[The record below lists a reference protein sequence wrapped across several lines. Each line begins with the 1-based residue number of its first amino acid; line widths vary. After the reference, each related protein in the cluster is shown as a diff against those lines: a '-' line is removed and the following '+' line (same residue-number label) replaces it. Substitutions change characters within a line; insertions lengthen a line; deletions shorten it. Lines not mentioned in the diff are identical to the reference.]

1 MGGDPHHPDQRR
13 QDRRA
18 LGGAG
23 PAWHDAAAGLH
34 PDAGGRARAL
44 TTSGLKKSPAPA
56 GLFLF
61 SNDAARTRALMASRR
76 QFYVRLVSAT
86 GYSTEHY
93 SNLPACRL

>member
-23 PAWHDAAAGLH
+23 PARHAPAAGLH
-34 PDAGGRARAL
+34 TDAGGRARAL
-44 TTSGLKKSPAPA
+44 IISGLKKSPATA

-76 QFYVRLVSAT
+76 QFNVRLVSAT
-86 GYSTEHY
+86 GYLTEHY
-93 SNLPACRL
+93 SNAPS